1 MRPAE
6 DPAPSLSAGSA
17 PGSGHGALLEG
28 SGAPSGGGAC
38 VTRGSSLGVGHIGAP
53 PPGEEGAL
61 SWWGQGVVVGTGS
74 GGEGGARW
82 AVPALRGSLDAGQLP
97 RLGSVS
103 EQT

>member
-1 MRPAE
+1 MRNSRFLPRGGAYR
-6 DPAPSLSAGSA
+6 GSA
-17 PGSGHGALLEG
+17 PRR
-28 SGAPSGGGAC
+28 GGGS
-38 VTRGSSLGVGHIGAP
+38 VL
-53 PPGEEGAL
+53 
-61 SWWGQGVVVGTGS
+61 VGTGS